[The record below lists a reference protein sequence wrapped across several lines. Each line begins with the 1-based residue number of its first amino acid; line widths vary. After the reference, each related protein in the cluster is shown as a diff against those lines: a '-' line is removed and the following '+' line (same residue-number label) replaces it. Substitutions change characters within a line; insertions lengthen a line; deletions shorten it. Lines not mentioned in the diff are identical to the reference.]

1 MRAGRNS
8 TARLDRQK
16 REYFQTRGTASEG
29 VGAPDTFVAPQGADV
44 SVPHFSLL
52 ELQPPGIT
60 SLLIDNYG
68 AALSSSEQQGGSQ
81 RELSGAE
88 NGPYLLQSLLE
99 QVPLAEDG
107 SKGDI
112 KINCVEYYD
121 GNLYVG
127 TSASELLHFVRIPPD
142 PADKNGKPMFISA
155 SRLAPAYSEA
165 NGGVR
170 NGVQQIL
177 LLPRAGKACI
187 LCNSTVTFYSLP
199 ELTPIFE
206 STQVKNCSW
215 IGGIDL
221 NEPII
226 NEDSRSESDA
236 MTILMSLKKKIQVVR
251 IGEHPRPLKNID
263 FAASSL
269 SVRRDTI
276 ACVADSKVYALLDV
290 EKQLKIPLMSISSLE
305 PPSSSEPIG
314 QPTALSADTG
324 GISRSASTSQSHRQS
339 TPQSHARSSSL
350 GGAVL
355 ELRPHIASPTPE
367 EFLIVTGTS
376 PDEVGI
382 GMFIN
387 LDGDITRPTIS
398 FEKYPEQVVVDGGSA
413 NLTSSRNGLP
423 DDDEGYVLA
432 SLDIEKQNGPRFGIE
447 IQRVDAGNDAH
458 PERHWLF
465 AVGVEPSS
473 PYGIRSLIG
482 SEEMQFEEIVKKL
495 SEKRFSSF
503 PNPLGASVA
512 SLKSLDSRTAG
523 SMERLSKEQ
532 ELFERNFD
540 SQDDDSLPDGWETSR
555 VSEGEEFTR
564 RLAKV
569 STRLVTW
576 SGDKIWWTVRN
587 PLILQLENAFG
598 ASDDS
603 QLLPD
608 KLNKD
613 AVFGTIGRI
622 RSQDAKTE
630 LEFMTFRY
638 LRQKAGIL
646 LLGALLLAPPHSE
659 LSDAEINALEE
670 IFTDSQ
676 LDPRVVLSLVPGV
689 RNEIIEGRNGIWIY
703 GGVKKATEMILRSG
717 QFEAIAKNSI
727 GNIESRTLHFL
738 RRFLAAWRKMKGFG
752 SVPDEREVF
761 RTVEAALLL
770 VLLELDRRAPK
781 ALGRHSP
788 IKIELHEL
796 VDKGV
801 DCFDRAVDILE
812 SHHRLFILSRLY
824 QSRKMAGDV
833 LATWKRILEGDRD
846 DGQEF
851 QDGEQRIKEYLSK
864 ISNQSLVREYG
875 VWLARRNPKLGVEIL
890 AEDKSKAAKFEPT
903 QVVEILRD
911 EAPMA
916 VKYYLEHL
924 TFGKGHT
931 AYINELI
938 FYYLDIVIGDL
949 ESSEASRD
957 AIMAAYAAYKALQV
971 PKPTYHHFLTANTP
985 ENNEVWQSRLRLLQ
999 LLGGANDYNTARIRQ
1014 RISSLPGDLLVPE
1027 TIILAGRESHHE
1039 QALRLLVHKL
1049 GDYDSAVSYCLRGG
1063 ASVFSTPEGTSRR
1076 RSDAPPPSTQDQQ
1089 RLFNAVLREFLAI
1102 EDSSERVEQT
1112 GALLERFGG
1121 WFDLEEVLS
1130 LIPDSWSVDV
1140 VAGFL
1145 VGALRRLV
1153 RERHEA
1159 KVASALSGAQNLRVS
1174 YDLITNI
1181 GEKVPA
1187 RAAAEP
1193 LTEA

>member
-1 MRAGRNS
+1 MN
-8 TARLDRQK
+8 
-16 REYFQTRGTASEG
+16 
-29 VGAPDTFVAPQGADV
+29 
-44 SVPHFSLL
+44 
-52 ELQPPGIT
+52 
-60 SLLIDNYG
+60 
-68 AALSSSEQQGGSQ
+68 
-81 RELSGAE
+81 
-88 NGPYLLQSLLE
+88 
-99 QVPLAEDG
+99 
-107 SKGDI
+107 
-112 KINCVEYYD
+112 
-121 GNLYVG
+121 
-127 TSASELLHFVRIPPD
+127 
-142 PADKNGKPMFISA
+142 
-155 SRLAPAYSEA
+155 
-165 NGGVR
+165 
-170 NGVQQIL
+170 
-177 LLPRAGKACI
+177 
-187 LCNSTVTFYSLP
+187 
-199 ELTPIFE
+199 
-206 STQVKNCSW
+206 
-215 IGGIDL
+215 
-221 NEPII
+221 
-226 NEDSRSESDA
+226 
-236 MTILMSLKKKIQVVR
+236 
-251 IGEHPRPLKNID
+251 
-263 FAASSL
+263 
-269 SVRRDTI
+269 
-276 ACVADSKVYALLDV
+276 
-290 EKQLKIPLMSISSLE
+290 ISSLE
-305 PPSSSEPIG
+305 APSSPEASG
-314 QPTALSADTG
+314 QPGNLSTDAG
-324 GISRSASTSQSHRQS
+324 GISRSASTSQPTRQS
-339 TPQSHARSSSL
+339 VPHSHTRSSSL
-350 GGAVL
+350 GGAILGSLGRQQDQGGSASRNSSSPEQPGTPQSGPVTDKAL
-355 ELRPHIASPTPE
+355 PEVPEEAKARKSSDMSIPAALRPHIASPTPE

-376 PDEVGI
+376 PEEVGI

-413 NLTSSRNGLP
+413 NLTSSRSGMP
-423 DDDEGYVLA
+423 DDDDGYVLA
-432 SLDIEKQNGPRFGIE
+432 SLDMEKRDGPRFGIE

-465 AVGVEPSS
+465 AAGLNPTE
-473 PYGIRSLIG
+473 PYGLRSLIG
-482 SEEMQFEEIVKKL
+482 SEETQFEAIVKKL
-495 SEKRFSSF
+495 GEKRFSSF
-503 PNPLGASVA
+503 PSPMAASVA

-587 PLILQLENAFG
+587 PLILQLENALG
-598 ASDDS
+598 GSDDS
-603 QLLPD
+603 QLLPE

-613 AVFGTIGRI
+613 AVFGTIARI
-622 RSQDAKTE
+622 RSQEAKTE

-659 LSDAEINALEE
+659 LSDAEISALEE

-676 LDPRVVLSLVPGV
+676 LDPRVVLSLIPGV

-703 GGVKKATEMILRSG
+703 GGVKKVAEMILCSD
-717 QFEAIAKNSI
+717 QFDAIAKNSI
-727 GNIESRTLHFL
+727 GNLESRTLHFL

-788 IKIELHEL
+788 VKIELHEL

-833 LATWKRILEGDRD
+833 LATWKRILEGERD

-851 QDGEQRIKEYLSK
+851 QDGEQRIKDYLAK
-864 ISNQSLVREYG
+864 ISNQSLVKEYG
-875 VWLARRNPKLGVEIL
+875 VWLARRNPKLGVEIF
-890 AEDKSKAAKFEPT
+890 AEDRSKAAKFEPT
-903 QVVEILRD
+903 QVVELLRD

-931 AYINELI
+931 AYIDELI
-938 FYYLDIVIGDL
+938 IYYLDIVIGDL
-949 ESSEASRD
+949 ESSEASRN
-957 AIMAAYAAYKALQV
+957 AVMAAYAAYRALQA

-985 ENNEVWQSRLRLLQ
+985 EDNEVWQSRLRLLQ
-999 LLGGANDYNTARIRQ
+999 LLGGANDYNTASIRE

-1063 ASVFSTPEGTSRR
+1063 ASVFSTPEGISRR
-1076 RSDAPPPSTQDQQ
+1076 RSDAPPPSVDDQQ
-1089 RLFNAVLREFLAI
+1089 QLFNAVLREFLAI
-1102 EDSSERVEQT
+1102 EDASERVEQT

-1121 WFDLEEVLS
+1121 WFNLDEVLG
-1130 LIPDSWSVDV
+1130 LIPDGWSVDV

-1153 RERHEA
+1153 RERHEV

-1181 GEKVPA
+1181 DEKGPTKAV
-1187 RAAAEP
+1187 AESP
-1193 LTEA
+1193 TEAA

>member
-1 MRAGRNS
+1 M
-8 TARLDRQK
+8 T
-16 REYFQTRGTASEG
+16 
-29 VGAPDTFVAPQGADV
+29 
-44 SVPHFSLL
+44 
-52 ELQPPGIT
+52 
-60 SLLIDNYG
+60 
-68 AALSSSEQQGGSQ
+68 QQGGRQ
-81 RELSGAE
+81 RDLPGAE

-99 QVPLAEDG
+99 DVPLSEDG
-107 SKGDI
+107 SKSDV

-142 PADKNGKPMFISA
+142 PTDKNGKPMFISA
-155 SRLAPAYSEA
+155 SRLAPAFSEA
-165 NGGVR
+165 NGGLQP
-170 NGVQQIL
+170 GVQQIL

-215 IGGIDL
+215 IGGVDL

-226 NEDSRSESDA
+226 DEDPRNETDTVT
-236 MTILMSLKKKIQVVR
+236 MLMSLKKKIQVVR
-251 IGEHPRPLKNID
+251 IGENPRSLKNID
-263 FAASSL
+263 FAASSIC
-269 SVRRDTI
+269 VRRDTI

-290 EKQLKIPLMSISSLE
+290 DKQLKIPLMNISSLE
-305 PPSSSEPIG
+305 PPSSPEPAS
-314 QPTALSADTG
+314 QPGSLSANAG
-324 GISRSASTSQSHRQS
+324 GISRSASTSQPGRQS
-339 TPQSHARSSSL
+339 VPQSHTRSSSL
-350 GGAVL
+350 GGAILGNLGRQQDQGADASRIFSSPDQPGTPQSGPITDKALPDVPSDPQARQSSDMSRPAA
-355 ELRPHIASPTPE
+355 LRPHIASPAPE

-376 PDEVGI
+376 PEEVGI

-413 NLTSSRNGLP
+413 NLPSSQSGLAE
-423 DDDEGYVLA
+423 DDDGYVLA
-432 SLDIEKQNGPRFGIE
+432 SLDLETRDGARFGIE
-447 IQRVDAGNDAH
+447 IQRVDAGSDVH
-458 PERHWLF
+458 PEKQWLF
-465 AVGVEPSS
+465 ATSLESDG
-473 PYGIRSLIG
+473 PYGIRSLLG
-482 SEEMQFEEIVKKL
+482 SDETQFEEVVDKL

-503 PNPLGASVA
+503 PSPMSASAA

-532 ELFERNFD
+532 ELFERNLD
-540 SQDDDSLPDGWETSR
+540 SQDDDSLPDGWETTR
-555 VSEGEEFTR
+555 VSEGEEFAR

-569 STRLVTW
+569 STKLVTW

-587 PLILQLENAFG
+587 PLILQLENALG
-598 ASDDS
+598 ATSDS

-613 AVFGTIGRI
+613 AVFGTIARI
-622 RSQDAKTE
+622 RSREAKTE

-638 LRQKAGIL
+638 MRQKAGIL
-646 LLGALLLAPPHSE
+646 LLSALLLAPPHKE
-659 LSDAEINALEE
+659 LADAETNALEE

-676 LDPRVVLSLVPGV
+676 LDPRVVLSLIPEV

-703 GGVKKATEMILRSG
+703 GGVKKVTEMILCSD

-727 GNIESRTLHFL
+727 GNLESRTLHFL

-770 VLLELDRRAPK
+770 VLLELDRRAPE

-788 IKIELHEL
+788 VKIELHEL

-801 DCFDRAVDILE
+801 DCFDRAIDILE
-812 SHHRLFILSRLY
+812 SHRRLFILSRLY
-824 QSRKMAGDV
+824 QSRKMSGDV
-833 LATWKRILEGDRD
+833 LATWKRIVEGEPDA
-846 DGQEF
+846 GQEF
-851 QDGEQRIKEYLSK
+851 QDGELRIKDYLAK
-864 ISNQSLVREYG
+864 ISNQSLVKEYG
-875 VWLARRNPKLGVEIL
+875 VWLARRNPKLGVEVF
-890 AEDKSKAAKFEPT
+890 AEHKSKAAFEPT

-916 VKYYLEHL
+916 VKHFLEHL

-938 FYYLDIVIGDL
+938 FYYLDVVIDDL
-949 ESSEASRD
+949 KSSERSRD
-957 AIMAAYAAYKALQV
+957 AVMAAYAAYKALQA

-985 ENNEVWQSRLRLLQ
+985 EDDEVWQSRLRLLQ
-999 LLGGANDYNTARIRQ
+999 LLGGPNDYDTASIRQ
-1014 RISSLPGDLLVPE
+1014 RINSLPGDLLVPE

-1063 ASVFSTPEGTSRR
+1063 ASVFSMPGGTLQRR
-1076 RSDAPPPSTQDQQ
+1076 GDAEPPSTKDQK
-1089 RLFNAVLREFLAI
+1089 RLFNAVLSEFLAI
-1102 EDSSERVEQT
+1102 EDASERVEQT

-1121 WFDLEEVLS
+1121 WFDLDEVLR

-1153 RERHEA
+1153 RERHEV

-1181 GEKVPA
+1181 DEKGPTKA
-1187 RAAAEP
+1187 EAEP
-1193 LTEA
+1193 STEAA

>member
-1 MRAGRNS
+1 
-8 TARLDRQK
+8 
-16 REYFQTRGTASEG
+16 
-29 VGAPDTFVAPQGADV
+29 
-44 SVPHFSLL
+44 
-52 ELQPPGIT
+52 
-60 SLLIDNYG
+60 
-68 AALSSSEQQGGSQ
+68 
-81 RELSGAE
+81 
-88 NGPYLLQSLLE
+88 
-99 QVPLAEDG
+99 
-107 SKGDI
+107 
-112 KINCVEYYD
+112 
-121 GNLYVG
+121 
-127 TSASELLHFVRIPPD
+127 
-142 PADKNGKPMFISA
+142 
-155 SRLAPAYSEA
+155 
-165 NGGVR
+165 
-170 NGVQQIL
+170 
-177 LLPRAGKACI
+177 
-187 LCNSTVTFYSLP
+187 
-199 ELTPIFE
+199 
-206 STQVKNCSW
+206 
-215 IGGIDL
+215 
-221 NEPII
+221 
-226 NEDSRSESDA
+226 
-236 MTILMSLKKKIQVVR
+236 
-251 IGEHPRPLKNID
+251 
-263 FAASSL
+263 
-269 SVRRDTI
+269 
-276 ACVADSKVYALLDV
+276 
-290 EKQLKIPLMSISSLE
+290 MSISSLE
-305 PPSSSEPIG
+305 PPSSPDPTV
-314 QPTALSADTG
+314 QPGNLSIDAG
-324 GISRSASTSQSHRQS
+324 GISRSASTSQPARQS
-339 TPQSHARSSSL
+339 VPQSHTRSSSL
-350 GGAVL
+350 GGAILGNLGRQQDQGGGASRNSSSPDQPGTPQSGPITDKALPDVPSDPQSRQSSDMSRPAA
-355 ELRPHIASPTPE
+355 LRPHIASPTPE

-376 PDEVGI
+376 PEEVGI

-398 FEKYPEQVVVDGGSA
+398 FQKYPEQVVVDGGSA
-413 NLTSSRNGLP
+413 NLASSRSGLT
-423 DDDEGYVLA
+423 DDDDGYVLA
-432 SLDIEKQNGPRFGIE
+432 SLDMENQDGPRFGIE
-447 IQRVDAGNDAH
+447 IQRVDAGNDAR
-458 PERHWLF
+458 PERHCLF
-465 AVGVEPSS
+465 ATGLEATS

-482 SEEMQFEEIVKKL
+482 SDETQFEEIVEKL

-503 PNPLGASVA
+503 PSPLGASVA

-523 SMERLSKEQ
+523 SIERLSKEQ

-540 SQDDDSLPDGWETSR
+540 SQDDESLPDGWETSR

-569 STRLVTW
+569 STKLVAW

-587 PLILQLENAFG
+587 PLILQLENTFG
-598 ASDDS
+598 ASNDS

-613 AVFGTIGRI
+613 AVFGTIARI
-622 RSQDAKTE
+622 RSREAKTE

-646 LLGALLLAPPHSE
+646 LLGAVLLAPPHKE
-659 LSDAEINALEE
+659 LADAEINALEE

-676 LDPRVVLSLVPGV
+676 LDPRVVLSLIPEV

-703 GGVKKATEMILRSG
+703 GGVKKVTEMILCSD

-727 GNIESRTLHFL
+727 GNLESRTLHFL

-788 IKIELHEL
+788 VKIELHEL

-812 SHHRLFILSRLY
+812 SHRRLFILSRLY
-824 QSRKMAGDV
+824 QSRKMSGDV
-833 LATWKRILEGDRD
+833 LSTWRRILEGEPD

-851 QDGEQRIKEYLSK
+851 QDGELRIKDYLSK
-864 ISNQSLVREYG
+864 ISNQSLVKEYG
-875 VWLARRNPKLGVEIL
+875 VWLARRNPKLGVEVF

-903 QVVEILRD
+903 QVVAILRE

-916 VKYYLEHL
+916 VKHFLEHL

-931 AYINELI
+931 GYINELI
-938 FYYLDIVIGDL
+938 FYYLDIVIGDI
-949 ESSEASRD
+949 ESSETSRD
-957 AIMAAYAAYKALQV
+957 AVMAAYAAYRALQA
-971 PKPTYHHFLTANTP
+971 PKPTYHHFLAANTP
-985 ENNEVWQSRLRLLQ
+985 KDNEVWQSRLRLLQ
-999 LLGGANDYNTARIRQ
+999 LLGGANDYNTGSIRQ

-1063 ASVFSTPEGTSRR
+1063 ASVFSTPEGTSQRR
-1076 RSDAPPPSTQDQQ
+1076 RDAPPPSTKDQQ
-1089 RLFNAVLREFLAI
+1089 RLFNAVLGEFLAI
-1102 EDSSERVEQT
+1102 EDASERVEQT

-1121 WFDLEEVLS
+1121 WFDLDEVLR

-1181 GEKVPA
+1181 DEKGPT
-1187 RAAAEP
+1187 RAEAEP
-1193 LTEA
+1193 PTEAA

>member
-1 MRAGRNS
+1 M
-8 TARLDRQK
+8 T
-16 REYFQTRGTASEG
+16 
-29 VGAPDTFVAPQGADV
+29 
-44 SVPHFSLL
+44 
-52 ELQPPGIT
+52 
-60 SLLIDNYG
+60 
-68 AALSSSEQQGGSQ
+68 QQGGSQ
-81 RELSGAE
+81 QDLSGAE

-107 SKGDI
+107 SKSDI

-142 PADKNGKPMFISA
+142 PDDKNGKPMFISA

-165 NGGVR
+165 NGGPR
-170 NGVQQIL
+170 YGVQQIL

-215 IGGIDL
+215 IGGVDL
-221 NEPII
+221 NEPIT
-226 NEDSRSESDA
+226 NEDSRNESDA
-236 MTILMSLKKKIQVVR
+236 VTILMSLKKKIQVVR

-263 FAASSL
+263 FAASNL

-305 PPSSSEPIG
+305 PPVTLEPTG
-314 QPTALSADTG
+314 QPASLSSDSG
-324 GISRSASTSQSHRQS
+324 GISRSASTSQPNRQS
-339 TPQSHARSSSL
+339 VPQSHTRSSSL
-350 GGAVL
+350 GGAILGSLGRPQDQGGVSRASL
-355 ELRPHIASPTPE
+355 SPDQPGTPQSGPATDKALPEVPSESQARKSSDIAQPAELRPHIASPTPE
-367 EFLIVTGTS
+367 EFLIVTGTN
-376 PDEVGI
+376 PEEVGI

-413 NLTSSRNGLP
+413 NLSSSRNGLP

-432 SLDIEKQNGPRFGIE
+432 SLDMEKRDGQRFGIE

-465 AVGVEPSS
+465 AVGVEPSG

-503 PNPLGASVA
+503 PNTMGASVA

-540 SQDDDSLPDGWETSR
+540 SQDDESLPDGWETSR

-598 ASDDS
+598 ASNES

-613 AVFGTIGRI
+613 AIFGTIARI
-622 RSQDAKTE
+622 RSRDAKTE

-638 LRQKAGIL
+638 LRQKAGVL

-676 LDPRVVLSLVPGV
+676 LDPRVVLSLIPGA

-703 GGVKKATEMILRSG
+703 GGVKKVTEMILRSD
-717 QFEAIAKNSI
+717 QFETISKNSL
-727 GNIESRTLHFL
+727 GNLESRTLHFL

-788 IKIELHEL
+788 VKIELHEL

-864 ISNQSLVREYG
+864 ISNQSLVKEYG
-875 VWLARRNPKLGVEIL
+875 VWLARRNPKLGVEIF
-890 AEDKSKAAKFEPT
+890 AEDRSKAAKFEPT

-911 EAPMA
+911 EAPAA
-916 VKYYLEHL
+916 VKYFLEHL

-949 ESSEASRD
+949 KLSEASRD
-957 AIMAAYAAYKALQV
+957 AVMAAYTAYKALQA

-985 ENNEVWQSRLRLLQ
+985 EDNEVWQSRLRLLQ
-999 LLGGANDYNTARIRQ
+999 LLGGANDYNTASIRE

-1039 QALRLLVHKL
+1039 QALHLLVHKL
-1049 GDYDSAVSYCLRGG
+1049 GDYDSVVSYCLRGG
-1063 ASVFSTPEGTSRR
+1063 ASVFSTPEGTPRR
-1076 RSDAPPPSTQDQQ
+1076 SSDAPPPSTEHQQ
-1089 RLFNAVLREFLAI
+1089 RLFSVVLREFLSI
-1102 EDSSERVEQT
+1102 EDASERVEQT

-1121 WFDLEEVLS
+1121 WFDLDEVLS

-1181 GEKVPA
+1181 DEKGPTKA
-1187 RAAAEP
+1187 EAEP
-1193 LTEA
+1193 PTEAA